1 MRSRRDATIDEPHAT
16 CTTRPRGA
24 SLTTT
29 GFIALVCALTLIAAF
44 VPAEAQPVSGR
55 LPEGATRG
63 FLVMRSSENR
73 TIAHGE
79 LLSRARGDRVDSRL
93 SWHFRD
99 GSMQDETT
107 TYVQRPVLK
116 LLSYKQV
123 QRGPSFPEDIEVSF
137 SRESGRWET
146 RRREKGKE
154 DAETQ
159 SGTIE
164 LPEDV
169 YNGMTLTV
177 LRNLPR
183 GATATGHM
191 LAFTPKPRLVKMSI
205 RPTGEDPVIVGESR
219 RAATRY
225 LVDLEVGGIA
235 GIFAAVAGK
244 EPPDL
249 KYWLLDGDV
258 PAFVKFEGSFFLNG
272 PVWRIELA
280 VPTWPK

>member
-1 MRSRRDATIDEPHAT
+1 MPSRRDATIDEPDAP
-16 CTTRPRGA
+16 CTTRPCGA
-24 SLTTT
+24 SLIIT
-29 GFIALVCALTLIAAF
+29 GLMALGCALTLIAAF
-44 VPAEAQPVSGR
+44 VSAEAQPVSGR
-55 LPEGATRG
+55 LAEGATRG
-63 FLVMRSSENR
+63 FLAMRSSENR

-93 SWHFRD
+93 SWRFRD
-99 GSMQDETT
+99 GSTQDEAT

-137 SRESGRWET
+137 SREPGRWET

-164 LPEDV
+164 LPGDV

-177 LRNLPR
+177 LRNLPP

-191 LAFTPKPRLVKMSI
+191 LAFTPKPRLVKMTI
-205 RPTGEDPVIVGESR
+205 RPTGEDPVIVGDSR

-235 GIFAAVAGK
+235 GIFAVVAGK

-249 KYWLLDGDV
+249 KYWLLGGDV
-258 PAFVKFEGSFFLNG
+258 PAFVKFEGSLFLNG